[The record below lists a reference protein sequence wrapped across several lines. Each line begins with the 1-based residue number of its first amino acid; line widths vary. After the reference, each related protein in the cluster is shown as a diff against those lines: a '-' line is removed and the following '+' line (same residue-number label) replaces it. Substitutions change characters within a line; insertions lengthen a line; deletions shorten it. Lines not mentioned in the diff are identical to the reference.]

1 MMTSMR
7 LRHGQGSLSTAI
19 CCGLA
24 LSSLLSFAVLGG
36 GCGGASQDDSG
47 KTKLAT
53 DLVQCRNDLLTLKEE
68 LAQAK
73 ADLLKA
79 QQSSVV
85 KLDGVE
91 VKAGNSNAGNSSK
104 EGNVSP
110 EAVAKVIKLNASG
123 FRACYEKALKRKP
136 DLQYISQ
143 VTAHFAVRNTGN
155 AQGVGFAPHT
165 DGDMEH
171 CMSGLMEKWK
181 FPTFQ
186 GDPVSFE
193 VPVSLIAR

>member
-1 MMTSMR
+1 MTSMR
-7 LRHGQGSLSTAI
+7 PRLGTGTGSVYTLATLT
-19 CCGLA
+19 LA
-24 LSSLLSFAVLGG
+24 LSVSVLGA
-36 GCGGASQDDSG
+36 CGNSADDAG

-53 DLVQCRNDLLTLKEE
+53 DLVQCRNDLLTLKEQ

-79 QQSSVV
+79 QQATVV
-85 KLDGVE
+85 KLDGVD
-91 VKAGNSNAGNSSK
+91 VKAGGQGGSK

-136 DLQYISQ
+136 DLQYVSQ
-143 VTAHFAVRNTGN
+143 VTAHFAVRNSGN
-155 AQGVGFAPHT
+155 AQNVAFAPHT
-165 DGDMEH
+165 DGDMER
-171 CMSGLMEKWK
+171 CMSLLMEKWK

-186 GDPVSFE
+186 GDPVAFE

>member
-7 LRHGQGSLSTAI
+7 LRHRQGSFST
-19 CCGLA
+19 LA
-24 LSSLLSFAVLGG
+24 LSSLLGLAVLGG
-36 GCGGASQDDSG
+36 GCGGSSQDDSG

-79 QQSSVV
+79 QQSSTV

-91 VKAGNSNAGNSSK
+91 VKAGNQGGGSK

-110 EAVAKVIKLNASG
+110 DAVARVIKLNASG

-136 DLQYISQ
+136 DLQYIQQ

-165 DGDMEH
+165 DGDMER
-171 CMSGLMEKWK
+171 CMSGLMERWK

-186 GDPVSFE
+186 GDPVAFE

>member
-7 LRHGQGSLSTAI
+7 LRHRQGFLSTTI

-24 LSSLLSFAVLGG
+24 LSSLLGLAVLS

-53 DLVQCRNDLLTLKEE
+53 DLVQCRNDLLTLKEQ

-79 QQSSVV
+79 QQSSTV

-91 VKAGNSNAGNSSK
+91 VKAGGNPSGGNSSK

-143 VTAHFAVRNTGN
+143 VTAHFSVRNTGN